1 LLASPSF
8 QPARPALPSSSSP
21 FFCPPSPLRVVLLDC
36 LSPSLY
42 CPLPLVDRIPVDRP
56 SAIECV
62 DGGRLADQPPDVPPL
77 PGVQARSVGSA
88 SLPPEG
94 GDVASPSL
102 PDNLAAALGSFAQKV
117 GMDFSGPS
125 SLWPTVVSP
134 QSPPTE
140 SQRSPPQGT
149 PGGPAAAAAQPPPGG
164 HADLLATVDTPAA
177 ARALLTALQAV
188 QELREHNLPL
198 RELAEQVLES
208 AAAAPDDAF
217 SFDRRATPQH
227 PLGATEHAAAPR
239 RSGAAPLARAAGC
252 HVRAASPHMV
262 EQRLVRS
269 AVVLGTRQLG
279 PPGPLPDGGG
289 AGYLAGHGSAYAGVR
304 GGAGSSVAPAPPS
317 RVEDERGARGAAG
330 AEAIPAA
337 GAGGGRQRPGP
348 HADPAAGEQ
357 VLRAQRR
364 RRSGLA
370 GDVGGPRARARVA
383 GGGHWPAQPVV
394 GRSLP
399 AFAIQILLLRLHPS
413 SSSYDCLPHSLCCRA
428 MSLVLLMKP
437 PGSRCQ
443 L

>member
-304 GGAGSSVAPAPPS
+304 GGAGP
-317 RVEDERGARGAAG
+317 RRGISKR
-330 AEAIPAA
+330 EPCN
-337 GAGGGRQRPGP
+337 GGRGNRW
-348 HADPAAGEQ
+348 
-357 VLRAQRR
+357 
-364 RRSGLA
+364 SS
-370 GDVGGPRARARVA
+370 RARDVAGSCKARVA
-383 GGGHWPAQPVV
+383 LTRRIFRGHGMTTTTKIGTTSTIRFGA
-394 GRSLP
+394 
-399 AFAIQILLLRLHPS
+399 
-413 SSSYDCLPHSLCCRA
+413 
-428 MSLVLLMKP
+428 VLQ
-437 PGSRCQ
+437 R
-443 L
+443 